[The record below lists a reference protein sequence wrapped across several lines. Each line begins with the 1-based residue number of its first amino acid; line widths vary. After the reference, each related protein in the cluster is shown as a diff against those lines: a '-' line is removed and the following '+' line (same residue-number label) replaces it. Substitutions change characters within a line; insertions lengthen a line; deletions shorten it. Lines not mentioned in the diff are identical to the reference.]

1 MRHKPATCQR
11 STEMPSQR
19 QLPPWQASFLLLSTI
34 WGASF
39 MFIKVELDELD
50 PLEVALSR
58 VVFGAAALFLIL
70 AIRRESLPRGRTV
83 WRDLFIVA
91 LFYNS
96 IPFSLFAF
104 GEQHASSIVAAIGNA
119 TTPLWTVIFA
129 IALLP
134 TERATTSRVLG
145 VVIGFVGVLIL
156 LGPWAGLGG
165 PSLLGTLLCL
175 GPGVCYGIAF
185 TYTRR
190 QLTGRAESAVSLA
203 AAQVMIATLQLAI
216 VTPAFS
222 SAPSH
227 ISLKVW
233 GSMLALGALGTG
245 IAYVL
250 SYDVIGRAGATTAS
264 LVTYVVP
271 LFATF
276 FGVVLL
282 NESLTWNEPIGA
294 LVIIAGAAIS
304 QGLLRRAT
312 VPA

>member
-1 MRHKPATCQR
+1 MD
-11 STEMPSQR
+11 SQR
-19 QLPPWQASFLLLSTI
+19 PLPPWQASFLLLSTI

-39 MFIKVELDELD
+39 MFIKVELDALD
-50 PLEVALSR
+50 PLEVALAR
-58 VVFGAAALFLIL
+58 VLFGAITLLLVL
-70 AIRRESLPRGRTV
+70 AIRRHPLPRGRTV

-91 LFYNS
+91 LFYNA

-119 TTPLWTVIFA
+119 TTPLWTVVFA

-134 TERATTSRVLG
+134 NERATRSRVLG
-145 VVIGFVGVLIL
+145 VVIGFVGVLVL
-156 LGPWAGLGG
+156 LGPWEGIGG

-175 GPGVCYGIAF
+175 GPGVCYGLAF

-190 QLTGRAESAVSLA
+190 QLSGRPEPVVSLA
-203 AAQVMIATLQLAI
+203 AAQVLIATVQLAI
-216 VTPAFS
+216 VTPFFS
-222 SAPSH
+222 DAPSH
-227 ISLKVW
+227 ITLKIW
-233 GSMLALGALGTG
+233 GSILALGALGTG
-245 IAYVL
+245 LAYVL
-250 SYDVIGRAGATTAS
+250 SYDIIGRAGATTAS

-282 NESLTWNEPIGA
+282 NESLTWNEPVGA

-304 QGLLRRAT
+304 QGVLRRAT
-312 VPA
+312 VAA

>member
-1 MRHKPATCQR
+1 MDSRRP
-11 STEMPSQR
+11 
-19 QLPPWQASFLLLSTI
+19 LPPWQASFLLLSTI

-39 MFIKVELDELD
+39 MFIKVELEQLD
-50 PLEVALSR
+50 PLEVALAR
-58 VVFGAAALFLIL
+58 VAFGAATLLPVL
-70 AIRRESLPRGRTV
+70 AIRRERLPRGRTV
-83 WRDLFIVA
+83 WRDLFVVA

-119 TTPLWTVIFA
+119 TTPLWTVVFA

-134 TERATTSRVLG
+134 SERATRARVTGVLIGFLG
-145 VVIGFVGVLIL
+145 VVVL
-156 LGPWAGLGG
+156 LGPWQGLGG

-175 GPGVCYGIAF
+175 GPGVCYGVAF

-190 QLTGRAESAVSLA
+190 QLSGRPEPLTSLA
-203 AAQVMIATLQLAI
+203 AAQVLLGTLQLAV
-216 VTPAFS
+216 VTPFFS

-227 ISLKVW
+227 ITLKIW
-233 GSMLALGALGTG
+233 GCILALGALGTG
-245 IAYVL
+245 LAYVL
-250 SYDVIGRAGATTAS
+250 SYDIIGRAGATTAS

-282 NESLTWNEPIGA
+282 SEGLSWNEPVGA
-294 LVIIAGAAIS
+294 AVIIAGAAVS
-304 QGLLRRAT
+304 QGVLRRAT
-312 VPA
+312 VAA

>member
-1 MRHKPATCQR
+1 MDSHGRP
-11 STEMPSQR
+11 
-19 QLPPWQASFLLLSTI
+19 LLPWQASFLLLSTI

-39 MFIKVELDELD
+39 MFIKVELEALD
-50 PLEVALSR
+50 PLEVALAR
-58 VVFGAAALFLIL
+58 VAFGAATL
-70 AIRRESLPRGRTV
+70 AVLMVIRRDGLPRGRTV

-119 TTPLWTVIFA
+119 TAALWTVIFA
-129 IALLP
+129 MAILP
-134 TERATTSRVLG
+134 EERVTPQRIVGVL
-145 VVIGFVGVLIL
+145 IGFMGVLIL
-156 LGPWAGLGG
+156 LGPWEGLGG

-190 QLTGRAESAVSLA
+190 HLSGRPESKVSLA
-203 AAQVMIATLQLAI
+203 GTQVALATLQLAI
-216 VTPAFS
+216 VTPFFS

-233 GSMLALGALGTG
+233 GCILALGALGTG
-245 IAYVL
+245 VAYVL
-250 SYDVIGRAGATTAS
+250 SYDIIGRAGATTAS

-276 FGVVLL
+276 FGVMLL
-282 NESLTWNEPIGA
+282 GENLTWNEPVGA
-294 LVIIAGAAIS
+294 FVIIAGAAFS
-304 QGLLRRAT
+304 QGLVRRAT

>member
-1 MRHKPATCQR
+1 MG
-11 STEMPSQR
+11 SQR
-19 QLPPWQASFLLLSTI
+19 PVPPWQASFLLLSTI

-39 MFIKVELDELD
+39 MFIKVELDALD
-50 PLEVALSR
+50 PLEVALAR
-58 VVFGAAALFLIL
+58 VLFGAITLLLVL
-70 AIRRESLPRGRTV
+70 AIRRDPLPRGRTV

-119 TTPLWTVIFA
+119 TTPLWTVVFA

-134 TERATTSRVLG
+134 NERATRSRVLG
-145 VVIGFVGVLIL
+145 VVIGFVGVLVL
-156 LGPWAGLGG
+156 LGPWEGIGG

-175 GPGVCYGIAF
+175 GPGVCYGLAF

-190 QLTGRAESAVSLA
+190 QLSGRPEPVVSLA
-203 AAQVMIATLQLAI
+203 AAQVLIATVQLAI
-216 VTPAFS
+216 VTPFFS
-222 SAPSH
+222 DAPSH
-227 ISLKVW
+227 ITLKIW
-233 GSMLALGALGTG
+233 GSILALGALGTG
-245 IAYVL
+245 LAYVL
-250 SYDVIGRAGATTAS
+250 SYDIIGRAGATTAS

-282 NESLTWNEPIGA
+282 NESLTWNEPVGA

-304 QGLLRRAT
+304 QGVLRRAT
-312 VPA
+312 VAA

>member
-1 MRHKPATCQR
+1 MDSR
-11 STEMPSQR
+11 SPIRS
-19 QLPPWQASFLLLSTI
+19 WQASFLVLSTI

-39 MFIKVELDELD
+39 MFIKVELDALD
-50 PLEVALSR
+50 PLEVALAR
-58 VVFGAAALFLIL
+58 VAFGAATLLLVL
-70 AIRRESLPRGRTV
+70 AIRREPLPRGRTV

-119 TTPLWTVIFA
+119 TAALWTVVFA
-129 IALLP
+129 MALLP
-134 TERATTSRVLG
+134 TERATQARVTG
-145 VVIGFVGVLIL
+145 VVIGFLGVLIL
-156 LGPWAGLGG
+156 LGPWRGLGG

-175 GPGVCYGIAF
+175 GPGVCYGLAF
-185 TYTRR
+185 TYTRK
-190 QLTGRAESAVSLA
+190 QLSGRPESLTSLA
-203 AAQVMIATLQLAI
+203 AAQVLIATAQLAV
-216 VTPAFS
+216 VTPFFS

-227 ISLKVW
+227 ITLKIW
-233 GSMLALGALGTG
+233 GCILALGALGTG
-245 IAYVL
+245 VAYVL
-250 SYDVIGRAGATTAS
+250 SYDIIRRAGATTAS

-294 LVIIAGAAIS
+294 AVIILGAAVS
-304 QGLLRRAT
+304 QGVLRRAT
-312 VPA
+312 VAA

>member
-1 MRHKPATCQR
+1 
-11 STEMPSQR
+11 
-19 QLPPWQASFLLLSTI
+19 
-34 WGASF
+34 
-39 MFIKVELDELD
+39 MFIKVELEQLD
-50 PLEVALSR
+50 PLEVALAR
-58 VVFGAAALFLIL
+58 VVFGAATLLLVL
-70 AIRRESLPRGRTV
+70 AIRREGLPRDRTV

-119 TTPLWTVIFA
+119 TTPLWTVVFA

-134 TERATTSRVLG
+134 SERATRARVT
-145 VVIGFVGVLIL
+145 GVLIGFLGVLVL
-156 LGPWAGLGG
+156 LGPWQGLGG
-165 PSLLGTLLCL
+165 QTLLGTLLCL

-190 QLTGRAESAVSLA
+190 QLSGRPEPVTSLA
-203 AAQVMIATLQLAI
+203 AAQVLLGTLQLAV
-216 VTPAFS
+216 VTPFFS

-233 GSMLALGALGTG
+233 GCILALGALGTG
-245 IAYVL
+245 VAYVL
-250 SYDVIGRAGATTAS
+250 SYDIIGRAGATTAS

-276 FGVVLL
+276 FGVVPLS
-282 NESLTWNEPIGA
+282 EGLTWNEPVGA
-294 LVIIAGAAIS
+294 LVIIGGATVS

-312 VPA
+312 VAA

>member
-1 MRHKPATCQR
+1 MDWKPQLR
-11 STEMPSQR
+11 S
-19 QLPPWQASFLLLSTI
+19 WQASLLLLSTI

-39 MFIKVELDELD
+39 MFIKVELEALD
-50 PLEVALSR
+50 PLEVALAR
-58 VVFGAAALFLIL
+58 VAFGAATLLLVL
-70 AIRRESLPRGRTV
+70 AIRRERLPRDRTV

-119 TTPLWTVIFA
+119 TTPLWTVVFA

-134 TERATTSRVLG
+134 EEQATRARV
-145 VVIGFVGVLIL
+145 VGVLVL
-156 LGPWAGLGG
+156 LGPWHGLGG

-175 GPGVCYGIAF
+175 GPGVCYGVAF

-190 QLTGRAESAVSLA
+190 HLSGRPESLVSLA
-203 AAQVMIATLQLAI
+203 AAQVLLGTLQLAV
-216 VTPAFS
+216 VTPFFS
-222 SAPSH
+222 SVPAH
-227 ISLKVW
+227 VTLKIW
-233 GSMLALGALGTG
+233 ACILALGALGTG
-245 IAYVL
+245 LAYVL
-250 SYDVIGRAGATTAS
+250 SYDIIGRAGATTAS

-271 LFATF
+271 LFATL

-282 NESLTWNEPIGA
+282 SEGLSWNEPVGA
-294 LVIIAGAAIS
+294 LVIIAGAGVS

-312 VPA
+312 VAA

>member
-1 MRHKPATCQR
+1 MGSNR
-11 STEMPSQR
+11 SI
-19 QLPPWQASFLLLSTI
+19 PPWQASFLLLSTI

-39 MFIKVELDELD
+39 MFIKVELEQLD
-50 PLEVALSR
+50 PLEVALAR
-58 VVFGAAALFLIL
+58 VAFGAATLLVVLGIQ
-70 AIRRESLPRGRTV
+70 RERLPRNRAV

-119 TTPLWTVIFA
+119 TTPLWTVVFA

-134 TERATTSRVLG
+134 SERATRARIIGVLIGFLG
-145 VVIGFVGVLIL
+145 VVVL
-156 LGPWAGLGG
+156 LGPWQGLGG

-175 GPGVCYGIAF
+175 GPGVCYGVAF

-190 QLTGRAESAVSLA
+190 QLSGRSEPLTSLA
-203 AAQVMIATLQLAI
+203 AAQVLLGTLQLAV
-216 VTPAFS
+216 VTPFFS
-222 SAPSH
+222 SVPSH

-233 GSMLALGALGTG
+233 GCILALGALGTG
-245 IAYVL
+245 LAYVL
-250 SYDVIGRAGATTAS
+250 SYDIIGRAGATTAS

-282 NESLTWNEPIGA
+282 SEGLTWNEPVGA
-294 LVIIAGAAIS
+294 LVIIGGASVS

-312 VPA
+312 VAA

>member
-1 MRHKPATCQR
+1 MDAARP
-11 STEMPSQR
+11 
-19 QLPPWQASFLLLSTI
+19 LPPWQASFLLLSTI

-39 MFIKVELDELD
+39 MFIKVELDALS
-50 PLEVALSR
+50 PLEVALAR
-58 VVFGAAALFLIL
+58 VLFGAATLLVVL
-70 AIRRESLPRGRTV
+70 AIRRDPLPRGRTV

-119 TTPLWTVIFA
+119 TTPLWTVVFA

-134 TERATTSRVLG
+134 SERATASRVIG
-145 VVIGFVGVLIL
+145 VLIGFLGVLIL
-156 LGPWAGLGG
+156 LGPWEGLGG

-175 GPGVCYGIAF
+175 GPGICYGIAF

-190 QLTGRAESAVSLA
+190 QLSGRPEPVVSLA
-203 AAQVMIATLQLAI
+203 AAQVLVATVQMAI
-216 VTPAFS
+216 VTPFFS
-222 SAPSH
+222 DAPSH
-227 ISLKVW
+227 ITLKIW
-233 GSMLALGALGTG
+233 GSILALGALGTG
-245 IAYVL
+245 LAYVL
-250 SYDVIGRAGATTAS
+250 SYDIIGRAGATTAS

-282 NESLTWNEPIGA
+282 DESLSWNEPVGA
-294 LVIIAGAAIS
+294 LVIITGAAVS
-304 QGLLRRAT
+304 QGVLRRAT

>member
-1 MRHKPATCQR
+1 
-11 STEMPSQR
+11 
-19 QLPPWQASFLLLSTI
+19 
-34 WGASF
+34 
-39 MFIKVELDELD
+39 MFIKVELDALD
-50 PLEVALSR
+50 PLEVALAR
-58 VVFGAAALFLIL
+58 VLFGAITLILVL
-70 AIRRESLPRGRTV
+70 AIRREGLPRGRTV

-119 TTPLWTVIFA
+119 TTPLWTVVFA

-134 TERATTSRVLG
+134 NERATTSRIVGVL
-145 VVIGFVGVLIL
+145 IGFVGVLVL

-190 QLTGRAESAVSLA
+190 QLSGRPEPLVSLA
-203 AAQVMIATLQLAI
+203 AAQVLLGTLQMAI
-216 VTPAFS
+216 VTPFFS
-222 SAPSH
+222 DVPTH
-227 ISLKVW
+227 ITLKIW
-233 GSMLALGALGTG
+233 GSILALGALGTG
-245 IAYVL
+245 LAYVL
-250 SYDVIGRAGATTAS
+250 SYDIIGRAGATTAS

-282 NESLTWNEPIGA
+282 NESLSWNEPVGA
-294 LVIIAGAAIS
+294 LIIIAGAAVS
-304 QGLLRRAT
+304 QGVLRRAT

>member
-1 MRHKPATCQR
+1 MDSPRPL
-11 STEMPSQR
+11 PS
-19 QLPPWQASFLLLSTI
+19 WQASFLLLSTI

-39 MFIKVELDELD
+39 MFIKVELEELD
-50 PLEVALSR
+50 PLEVALAR
-58 VVFGAAALFLIL
+58 VAFGAATLVLLL
-70 AIRRESLPRGRTV
+70 AIRRDRLPRASDRTV

-119 TTPLWTVIFA
+119 TAALWTVVFA
-129 IALLP
+129 MAILP
-134 TERATTSRVLG
+134 EERITPQRIVGVL
-145 VVIGFVGVLIL
+145 IGFVGVLIL
-156 LGPWAGLGG
+156 LGPWEGLGG

-175 GPGVCYGIAF
+175 GPGVCYGLAF

-190 QLTGRAESAVSLA
+190 HLSGRPESKTSLA
-203 AAQVMIATLQLAI
+203 GAQVLIATLQLAI
-216 VTPAFS
+216 VTPFFS

-233 GSMLALGALGTG
+233 GSILALGALGTG

-250 SYDVIGRAGATTAS
+250 SYDIIGRAGATTAS

-282 NESLTWNEPIGA
+282 GESLSWNEPVGA
-294 LVIIAGAAIS
+294 LVIIVGAGIS
-304 QGLLRRAT
+304 QGLVRRAT

>member
-1 MRHKPATCQR
+1 MDRTAR
-11 STEMPSQR
+11 SHVM
-19 QLPPWQASFLLLSTI
+19 PWQASFLLLSTI

-39 MFIKVELDELD
+39 MFIKVELEQLD
-50 PLEVALSR
+50 PLEVALAR
-58 VVFGAAALFLIL
+58 VAFGAATLLLVL
-70 AIRRESLPRGRTV
+70 AIRREALPRSRTV

-104 GEQHASSIVAAIGNA
+104 GEQHASSIVASIGNA
-119 TTPLWTVIFA
+119 TTPLWTVVFA

-134 TERATTSRVLG
+134 DERATRAREVGVL
-145 VVIGFVGVLIL
+145 IGFVGVLVL
-156 LGPWAGLGG
+156 LGPWRGLGG

-175 GPGVCYGIAF
+175 GPGVCYGVAF

-190 QLTGRAESAVSLA
+190 QLSGRPEPLTSLA
-203 AAQVMIATLQLAI
+203 AAQVLLGTLQLAV
-216 VTPAFS
+216 VTPFFS
-222 SAPSH
+222 SVPSH

-233 GSMLALGALGTG
+233 GCILALGTLGTG
-245 IAYVL
+245 LAYVL

-282 NESLTWNEPIGA
+282 SEGLTWNEPVGA
-294 LVIIAGAAIS
+294 LVILAGAAVS

-312 VPA
+312 VAA

>member
-1 MRHKPATCQR
+1 MD
-11 STEMPSQR
+11 SQR
-19 QLPPWQASFLLLSTI
+19 TLPPWQASFLLLSTI

-39 MFIKVELDELD
+39 MFIKVELEELD
-50 PLEVALSR
+50 PLEVALAR
-58 VVFGAAALFLIL
+58 VAFGAATLLLLL
-70 AIRRESLPRGRTV
+70 AIRRDRLPRDRTV

-119 TTPLWTVIFA
+119 TAALWTVVFA
-129 IALLP
+129 MAILP
-134 TERATTSRVLG
+134 EERITPQRV
-145 VVIGFVGVLIL
+145 VGVLIGFIGVLVL
-156 LGPWAGLGG
+156 LGPWEGLGG

-175 GPGVCYGIAF
+175 GPGVCYGLAF

-190 QLTGRAESAVSLA
+190 HLSGRPESNTSLA
-203 AAQVMIATLQLAI
+203 GAQVLIATLQLAI
-216 VTPAFS
+216 VTPFFS

-233 GSMLALGALGTG
+233 GCILALGALGTG

-250 SYDVIGRAGATTAS
+250 SYDIIGRAGATTAS

-282 NESLTWNEPIGA
+282 GESLSWNEPVGA

-304 QGLLRRAT
+304 QGLVRRAT

>member
-1 MRHKPATCQR
+1 MAGPTRTQ
-11 STEMPSQR
+11 
-19 QLPPWQASFLLLSTI
+19 PPWQASFLLLSTI

-39 MFIKVELDELD
+39 MFIKVELEALD
-50 PLEVALSR
+50 PLEVALAR
-58 VVFGAAALFLIL
+58 VLFGAVTLLL
-70 AIRRESLPRGRTV
+70 VLRIRRERLPRGRTV

-119 TTPLWTVIFA
+119 TAALWTVVFA
-129 IALLP
+129 MALLP
-134 TERATTSRVLG
+134 DERATRTRVT
-145 VVIGFVGVLIL
+145 GVLIGFLGVLVL
-156 LGPWAGLGG
+156 LGPWHGLGG

-175 GPGVCYGIAF
+175 GPGVCYGLAF
-185 TYTRR
+185 AYTRR
-190 QLTGRAESAVSLA
+190 HLSGRPEPVTSLA
-203 AAQVMIATLQLAI
+203 AGQILLATLQLAV
-216 VTPAFS
+216 VTPFFS

-227 ISLKVW
+227 IGLKVW
-233 GSMLALGALGTG
+233 GCILALGALGTG
-245 IAYVL
+245 LAYIL
-250 SYDVIGRAGATTAS
+250 SYDIIGRAGTTTAS

-282 NESLTWNEPIGA
+282 SEGLSWNEPVGA
-294 LVIIAGAAIS
+294 LVIIAGASVS

-312 VPA
+312 VAA

>member
-1 MRHKPATCQR
+1 MD
-11 STEMPSQR
+11 SQR
-19 QLPPWQASFLLLSTI
+19 RPLPPWQASFLLLSTI

-39 MFIKVELDELD
+39 MFIKVELEELD
-50 PLEVALSR
+50 PLEVALAR
-58 VVFGAAALFLIL
+58 VAFGAATLLLLL
-70 AIRRESLPRGRTV
+70 AIRRDRLPRDRTV

-119 TTPLWTVIFA
+119 TAALWTVVFA
-129 IALLP
+129 MALLP
-134 TERATTSRVLG
+134 EERATRTRVVG
-145 VVIGFVGVLIL
+145 VLIGFVGVLIL
-156 LGPWAGLGG
+156 LGPWTGLGG

-175 GPGVCYGIAF
+175 GPGVCYGVAF

-190 QLTGRAESAVSLA
+190 QLSGRPESNVSLA
-203 AAQVMIATLQLAI
+203 AAQVLLGTLQLAL
-216 VTPAFS
+216 VTPFFS
-222 SAPSH
+222 STPSH

-233 GSMLALGALGTG
+233 GCVLALGALGTG
-245 IAYVL
+245 VAYVL
-250 SYDVIGRAGATTAS
+250 SYDIIGRAGATTAS

-282 NESLTWNEPIGA
+282 GEGLSWNEPVGA
-294 LVIIAGAAIS
+294 LVIIGGAAVS
-304 QGLLRRAT
+304 QGLVRRAT